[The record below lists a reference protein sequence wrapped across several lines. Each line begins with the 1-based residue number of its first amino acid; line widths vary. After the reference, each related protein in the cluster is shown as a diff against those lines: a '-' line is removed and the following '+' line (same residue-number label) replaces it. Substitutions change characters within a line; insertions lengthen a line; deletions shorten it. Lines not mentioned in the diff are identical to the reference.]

1 MFGTPAYV
9 VIADAAAQSMA
20 SLKQPDWFSQIG
32 AKTPEVLHSLLRN
45 LAAKE
50 LPIRDLTQLNDYAV
64 SVVDLARKKILV
76 RQKSALL
83 SALGVLDTT
92 SQLEE
97 HNRIQQSLVVL
108 EEQIRAIE

>member
-1 MFGTPAYV
+1 
-9 VIADAAAQSMA
+9 
-20 SLKQPDWFSQIG
+20 
-32 AKTPEVLHSLLRN
+32 LRN

-50 LPIRDLTQLNDYAV
+50 LPIRDLTQLNEYAV
-64 SVVDLARKKILV
+64 SVVNSARKKILV

-83 SALGVLDTT
+83 SALGVLDTD

-108 EEQIRAIE
+108 ERQIREIE